1 MFESRILN
9 KLQTIQNIL
18 AMPTVASQVLV
29 ALDDPTLS
37 AAKIA
42 NLIEQD
48 QSLVARLLR
57 VANSPFYGFTRK
69 ISTVELAVVVLGTN
83 AIKEILYGLSIK
95 RIFKKVKSSGFDID
109 SFWTYSLFCGAAAR
123 VIARKLNYKLAGEAF
138 VAGLMHDLGIL
149 IIAQYFG
156 TDYAKIRQLTLNQ
169 SISLVGAEK
178 AVLHTSHC
186 EIGAWVGKK
195 WNLPE
200 RLISSLLYHHT
211 HFSLVNQFS
220 LSNVGNSEQEADGI
234 NQPLTAIV
242 SLAEWFARSNEYYK
256 WNSERIPSPLYVS
269 HEIFQDDEDLFDIE
283 STINLIRSEINEE
296 FNKAGVFVEL

>member
-1 MFESRILN
+1 
-9 KLQTIQNIL
+9 
-18 AMPTVASQVLV
+18 MPTVASQVLV
-29 ALDDPTLS
+29 ALDNPTLS

-57 VANSPFYGFTRK
+57 VANSPFYGFSRK

-109 SFWTYSLFCGAAAR
+109 SFWTYSLYCGAAAR
-123 VIARKLNYKLAGEAF
+123 VIARKLNYKLVGEAF

-149 IIAQYFG
+149 IITQYFG
-156 TDYAKIRQLTLNQ
+156 TDFAKIKKLTTDQ
-169 SISLVGAEK
+169 PISLIGAER
-178 AVLHTSHC
+178 AVLHTTHC
-186 EIGAWVGKK
+186 EIGAWIGKK
-195 WNLPE
+195 WNLPD
-200 RLISSLLYHHT
+200 RLISSLLFHHT
-211 HFSLVNQFS
+211 HFSYVNQ
-220 LSNVGNSEQEADGI
+220 LSPSNSSSSESIDGI

-242 SLAEWFARSNEYYK
+242 SIAEWFARSNEHYK
-256 WNSERIPSPLYVS
+256 WNSERVPSPLYVS
-269 HEIFQDDEDLFDIE
+269 DELFQDDEDMFDVD
-283 STINLIRSEINEE
+283 STVNLIRSEINDE

>member
-9 KLQTIQNIL
+9 KLQTIQNVI
-18 AMPTVASQVLV
+18 AMPTVASQVLM
-29 ALDDPTLS
+29 ALDDTTLS

-57 VANSPFYGFTRK
+57 VANSPFYGFSRK

-95 RIFKKVKSSGFDID
+95 RIFNRVKSSGFDID
-109 SFWTYSLFCGAAAR
+109 AFWTYSLYCGAAAR

-156 TDYAKIRQLTLNQ
+156 TDFAKIRQLTINQ
-169 SISLVGAEK
+169 PITLVGAEK
-178 AVLHTSHC
+178 AVLHTTHC
-186 EIGAWVGKK
+186 EIGAWIAKK

-200 RLISSLLYHHT
+200 RLIASLLYHHT
-211 HFSLVNQFS
+211 HFTYVNQLS
-220 LSNVGNSEQEADGI
+220 LSDNSRNGSEADGI
-234 NQPLTAIV
+234 TQPLTAIV
-242 SLAEWFARSNEYYK
+242 SIAEWFARYNEFYK
-256 WNSERIPSPLYVS
+256 WNTESIASPLYVS
-269 HEIFQDDEDLFDIE
+269 NELFEDDQDVFDVE
-283 STINLIRSEINEE
+283 STVNLLKSEINDE
-296 FNKAGVFVEL
+296 FNKAAVFVEL

>member
-1 MFESRILN
+1 
-9 KLQTIQNIL
+9 
-18 AMPTVASQVLV
+18 MPTVASQVLV

-48 QSLVARLLR
+48 QSFVARLLR

-95 RIFKKVKSSGFDID
+95 RIFKRVKSSGFDID

-156 TDYAKIRQLTLNQ
+156 TDYAKIRQLTMNQ
-169 SISLVGAEK
+169 SISLVGAERV
-178 AVLHTSHC
+178 VLHTTHC

-195 WNLPE
+195 WNLPD

-211 HFSLVNQFS
+211 HFSFVNQ
-220 LSNVGNSEQEADGI
+220 LSPSNGGSAESDSDGI

-256 WNSERIPSPLYVS
+256 WNSERIASPLYVS
-269 HEIFQDDEDLFDIE
+269 DELFQDDEELFDVE
-283 STINLIRSEINEE
+283 STVNLIRSEIIDE

>member
-1 MFESRILN
+1 
-9 KLQTIQNIL
+9 
-18 AMPTVASQVLV
+18 MPTVASQVLV

-57 VANSPFYGFTRK
+57 VANSPFYGFSRK

-95 RIFKKVKSSGFDID
+95 RIFKRVKSSGFDID
-109 SFWTYSLFCGAAAR
+109 SFWTYSLYCGAAAR

-149 IIAQYFG
+149 IITQYFG
-156 TDYAKIRQLTLNQ
+156 TDFAKIRQLTINQ
-169 SISLVGAEK
+169 PISLIGAER
-178 AVLHTSHC
+178 AVLHTTHC
-186 EIGAWVGKK
+186 EIGAWIGKK
-195 WNLPE
+195 WNLPD

-211 HFSLVNQFS
+211 HFSYVNQIS
-220 LSNVGNSEQEADGI
+220 PSNGSSSETEDGI

-242 SLAEWFARSNEYYK
+242 SIAEWFARSNEYYK

-269 HEIFQDDEDLFDIE
+269 DELFQDDEDMFDVE
-283 STINLIRSEINEE
+283 STVNLIRNEINDE